1 MRRGRRP
8 THALLLSL
16 LALSVGCA
24 PARPAL
30 WVFTAPWD
38 PRSDAALRAGIAPEA
53 MVVSGW
59 WALDSL
65 GGTPQALYEDP
76 VRRDTLRAD
85 TRFLLVS
92 NYRGERF
99 HPEAVRQ
106 LATDAVARG
115 RVADALAAEVRA
127 QGYRGVVL
135 DLEALEPADA
145 EALVLVS
152 GALASAARAAGA
164 RVVAQAVPALDTVAF
179 PARQLLR
186 HVDQLVV
193 MLYDLHWSGSAP
205 GPVAER
211 RWARDALATWVRA
224 AGARRI
230 VAALPTY
237 GYRWRDSLPTEVWGW
252 EELRAGAMRSGLTPE
267 PVPGPGGLRL
277 RMPGRDGVAY
287 VADAVL
293 VQAMARDAAALGV
306 RTVALWRLGLED
318 PAVWSALGV
327 R

>member
-1 MRRGRRP
+1 VRRRAD
-8 THALLLSL
+8 HARALILVLV
-16 LALSVGCA
+16 LAVAACT
-24 PARPAL
+24 PRPAL

-38 PRSDAALRAGIAPEA
+38 PRSDAALKAGIAPEA

-65 GGTPQALYEDP
+65 GGAPLLLYEDP

-115 RVADALAAEVRA
+115 RVADALAATVRE

-135 DLEALEPADA
+135 DLEALEPTDAD
-145 EALVLVS
+145 ALVLVS
-152 GALASAARAAGA
+152 GALAAAARSAGA
-164 RVVAQAVPALDTVAF
+164 RMVAQAVPALDTITF
-179 PARQLLR
+179 PARQLLE
-186 HVDQLVV
+186 HVDRLVV

-211 RWARDALATWVRA
+211 AWAREALATWVRL
-224 AGARRI
+224 AGARRL

-252 EELRAGAMRSGLTPE
+252 EELRAGAARSGLRPE

-277 RMPGRDGVAY
+277 RMPGNEGEAF